1 LIITAGS
8 LLIIFTGINISIS
21 EIVILSC
28 GFAAIAFLVLY
39 VFMKGQEKTSGSQ
52 VIHSMVS
59 VSLKF
64 ILEMVMALIWFLVAK
79 KTAVSSVVLFFV
91 LYLAFTLFSISHILN
106 TLKNKSLQ
114 KQD

>member
-1 LIITAGS
+1 
-8 LLIIFTGINISIS
+8 
-21 EIVILSC
+21 
-28 GFAAIAFLVLY
+28 
-39 VFMKGQEKTSGSQ
+39 MKGQEKTSGSQ